1 MSLANVDY
9 QHGFSPP
16 VMLGLSEISYAIQSL
31 YEKRWRMYTA
41 ERQRAQP
48 YLDQATGPLIEQWYL
63 LHHRM
68 VRVVT
73 NHRKLAVEVRHFLY
87 YAELLTEYTYHNAS
101 DLPIAIP
108 EDLLWQVGERLYRP
122 VALTCYLFQ
131 TQPGEAFPPAP
142 AQSKPEHVEW
152 IEITGVDGPLRAR
165 WKEGQLRF
173 REYQPYPGVSS
184 RISSVLHKTDL
195 YATIYIDDVERC
207 APWFVMR
214 FVFYMVIG
222 AMLGYDGYEIVHAAA
237 VAQDDTGILI
247 VGSPASGKSTLVLS
261 CLQTGMNHLADDVLF
276 LARDNGLVRVYAF
289 PEDIGVRKG
298 ATRLLGRYEFMQT
311 LAQDQRQKS
320 AVDVQQYFRGR
331 VISSCPVRLMVFLDA
346 KNRCEEF
353 RAELL
358 PPAQAVSWLMRE
370 YISHQQAKDGEAD
383 YMFDIFGDLATQ
395 APSYQLWLTPDM
407 EVNAEQVRTLL
418 ARHI

>member
-1 MSLANVDY
+1 M
-9 QHGFSPP
+9 F
-16 VMLGLSEISYAIQSL
+16 
-31 YEKRWRMYTA
+31 TA

-48 YLDQATGPLIEQWYL
+48 YLDKVTDQLIEQWYL
-63 LHHRM
+63 LHHRI
-68 VRVVT
+68 VRIVT
-73 NHRKLAVEVRHFLY
+73 NHRKLADEARHFLY
-87 YAELLTEYTYHNAS
+87 YAEFLAEYIYKNPA

-122 VALTCYLFQ
+122 IALTCYLFQ

-142 AQSKPEHVEW
+142 AQPKPEDIEW

-165 WKEGQLRF
+165 WKEGQMRY
-173 REYQPYPGVSS
+173 REYQPYPEVSS

-195 YATIYIDDVERC
+195 FATVYIEDVERC

-222 AMLGYDGYEIVHAAA
+222 AMLGYDGYEIVHAAS
-237 VAQDDTGILI
+237 VAEDDAGILI

-276 LARDNGLVRVYAF
+276 LARDDGLVRVYSF
-289 PEDIGVRKG
+289 PEDIGIRRGTTK
-298 ATRLLGRYEFMQT
+298 LLGQYEFMQT
-311 LAQDQRQKS
+311 LAHDQRQKS
-320 AVDVQQYFRGR
+320 AVDVQQYFGGQ
-331 VISSCPVRLMVFLDA
+331 VISSCPARLMIFLDA
-346 KNRCEEF
+346 KCRSDEF

-358 PPAQAVSWLMRE
+358 SPAYAVSWLMRA

-383 YMFDIFGDLATQ
+383 YMFDISGDLASQ
-395 APSYQLWLTPDM
+395 APSYQLWLTP
-407 EVNAEQVRTLL
+407 NG
-418 ARHI
+418 

>member
-1 MSLANVDY
+1 
-9 QHGFSPP
+9 
-16 VMLGLSEISYAIQSL
+16 
-31 YEKRWRMYTA
+31 
-41 ERQRAQP
+41 
-48 YLDQATGPLIEQWYL
+48 
-63 LHHRM
+63 M

-73 NHRKLAVEVRHFLY
+73 NHRALSDEVRHFLY
-87 YAELLTEYTYHNAS
+87 YAELLAEYTYENPS
-101 DLPIAIP
+101 NLPIDIP

-131 TQPGEAFPPAP
+131 TRPGESFPPEP
-142 AQSKPEHVEW
+142 AQPKPEHVEW

-165 WKEGQLRF
+165 WKEGQLRY

-195 YATIYIDDVERC
+195 HATMYIEDVERC
-207 APWFVMR
+207 ASWFVMR

-237 VAQDDTGILI
+237 IAQDDAGLLI

-276 LARDNGLVRVYAF
+276 LAKDNGLVRVYAF

-298 ATRLLGRYEFMQT
+298 TTRLLGQYEFMQA
-311 LAQDQRQKS
+311 LARDQRQKY
-320 AVDVQQYFRGR
+320 AVDVQQYFRGQ

-346 KNRCEEF
+346 KNRNEEF

-358 PPAQAVSWLMRE
+358 PPAQAVSRLMQE

-383 YMFDIFGDLATQ
+383 YMFDIFGDLAAQ
-395 APSYQLWLTPDM
+395 SPSYRLWLTPDPV
-407 EVNAEQVRTLL
+407 VNADEVQTLL
-418 ARHI
+418 AKHMQVNSHKRP

>member
-1 MSLANVDY
+1 M
-9 QHGFSPP
+9 F
-16 VMLGLSEISYAIQSL
+16 
-31 YEKRWRMYTA
+31 TA

-48 YLDQATGPLIEQWYL
+48 YLDQVTGPLFEQWYL

-73 NHRKLAVEVRHFLY
+73 NDRMLTEAVRHFLY
-87 YAELLTEYTYHNAS
+87 YAELLAEYIYENPS
-101 DLPIAIP
+101 DLPIDIP
-108 EDLLWQVGERLYRP
+108 EDLLWQAGERLYRP

-131 TQPGEAFPPAP
+131 TRPGEPFPPVP
-142 AQSKPEHVEW
+142 AQPKPEEVEW

-165 WKEGQLRF
+165 WKEGQLRY

-195 YATIYIDDVERC
+195 YATIYIEDVERC

-214 FVFYMVIG
+214 FVFYMVVG

-237 VAQDDTGILI
+237 VAQDDAGILI

-276 LARDNGLVRVYAF
+276 LARDNGLVRAYAF

-298 ATRLLGRYEFMQT
+298 AARLLGQYEFMQA

-320 AVDVQQYFRGR
+320 AVDVQQFFRGQ
-331 VISSCPVRLMVFLDA
+331 VISSCPVRLAVFLDA
-346 KNRCEEF
+346 KNRSEQF

-358 PPAQAVSWLMRE
+358 PPVQAVSWLMQE
-370 YISHQQAKDGEAD
+370 YISHQQAKNGEAD
-383 YMFDIFGDLATQ
+383 YMFDIFGDLAAQ
-395 APSYQLWLTPDM
+395 SPSYRLWLTPDAQ
-407 EVNAEQVRTLL
+407 VNADQLRALL
-418 ARHI
+418 ATHL

>member
-1 MSLANVDY
+1 M
-9 QHGFSPP
+9 
-16 VMLGLSEISYAIQSL
+16 YA
-31 YEKRWRMYTA
+31 A

-48 YLDQATGPLIEQWYL
+48 YLDQVTGPLIEQWYL
-63 LHHRM
+63 MHHRM

-73 NHRKLAVEVRHFLY
+73 NHRKLADEVRRFLY
-87 YAELLTEYTYHNAS
+87 YVELLAEYSYENAI

-108 EDLLWQVGERLYRP
+108 EDLLWQAGERLYRP

-131 TQPGEAFPPAP
+131 TRPDEPFPPAP
-142 AQSKPEHVEW
+142 ARIKPDDVDW
-152 IEITGVDGPLRAR
+152 IEITGVDGPRRAR
-165 WKEGQLRF
+165 WKEGLLRF
-173 REYQPYPGVSS
+173 REYQAYPGVSS

-195 YATIYIDDVERC
+195 YATIFIEDVQRC

-237 VAQDDTGILI
+237 VARGDAGMLI
-247 VGSPASGKSTLVLS
+247 AGSPGSGKSTLVLS
-261 CLQTGMNHLADDVLF
+261 CLQTGMSHLADDVLF

-298 ATRLLGRYEFMQT
+298 ATRLLGQYDFMQT
-311 LAQDQRQKS
+311 LAKDERQKQV
-320 AVDVQQYFRGR
+320 VDVQQYFRGQ
-331 VISSCPVRLMVFLDA
+331 VISSCPVRLTIFLDA
-346 KNRCEEF
+346 KNRDEEF

-358 PPAQAVSWLMRE
+358 SPAHAVSLLMQE

-383 YMFDIFGDLATQ
+383 FMFDIFGDMAAQ
-395 APSYQLWLTPDM
+395 APSYRLWLTSDAT
-407 EVNAEQVRTLL
+407 VNAEEVRTLL
-418 ARHI
+418 AKHA

>member
-1 MSLANVDY
+1 M
-9 QHGFSPP
+9 F
-16 VMLGLSEISYAIQSL
+16 
-31 YEKRWRMYTA
+31 TA

-48 YLDQATGPLIEQWYL
+48 YLDQVTGPIFEQWFL

-73 NHRKLAVEVRHFLY
+73 NHRTLTEAVRHFLY
-87 YAELLTEYTYHNAS
+87 YAELLAEYIYENPS
-101 DLPIAIP
+101 DLPIDIP
-108 EDLLWQVGERLYRP
+108 EDLLWQAGERLYRP

-131 TQPGEAFPPAP
+131 TRPGEPFPPVP
-142 AQSKPEHVEW
+142 AQPKPEEVEW

-165 WKEGQLRF
+165 WKEGLLRY

-195 YATIYIDDVERC
+195 YATIYIEDVERC

-214 FVFYMVIG
+214 FVFYMVVG

-237 VAQDDTGILI
+237 VAQDDAGILI

-276 LARDNGLVRVYAF
+276 LARDNGLVRAYAF

-298 ATRLLGRYEFMQT
+298 AARLLGQYEFMQA

-320 AVDVQQYFRGR
+320 AVDVQQFFRGQ
-331 VISSCPVRLMVFLDA
+331 VISSCPVRLAVFLDA
-346 KNRCEEF
+346 KNRSEQF

-358 PPAQAVSWLMRE
+358 PPVQAVSWLMQE
-370 YISHQQAKDGEAD
+370 YISHQQAKNGEAD
-383 YMFDIFGDLATQ
+383 YMFDIFGDLAAQ
-395 APSYQLWLTPDM
+395 SPSYRLWLTPDAQ
-407 EVNAEQVRTLL
+407 VNADQLRALL
-418 ARHI
+418 ATHL

>member
-1 MSLANVDY
+1 
-9 QHGFSPP
+9 
-16 VMLGLSEISYAIQSL
+16 
-31 YEKRWRMYTA
+31 MYTA

-48 YLDQATGPLIEQWYL
+48 YLDKLTDPLIEQWYL

-73 NHRKLAVEVRHFLY
+73 NHRALADAVRHFLY
-87 YAELLTEYTYHNAS
+87 YAELLAEYSYENPS
-101 DLPIAIP
+101 NLPIDIP
-108 EDLLWQVGERLYRP
+108 EDLLWQAGERLYRP

-131 TQPGEAFPPAP
+131 TRPGESFPPEP
-142 AQSKPEHVEW
+142 AQPKPEHVEW

-165 WKEGQLRF
+165 WKEGQLRY
-173 REYQPYPGVSS
+173 REYQPYAGVSS

-195 YATIYIDDVERC
+195 HATIYIENVERC

-222 AMLGYDGYEIVHAAA
+222 AMMGYDGYEIVHAAA
-237 VAQDDTGILI
+237 IAQDDAGILI

-261 CLQTGMNHLADDVLF
+261 CLHTGMNHLADDVLF
-276 LARDNGLVRVYAF
+276 LAKDNDLVRVYAF

-298 ATRLLGRYEFMQT
+298 TTRLLGQYEFMQA
-311 LAQDQRQKS
+311 LAQDQRQKN
-320 AVDVQQYFRGR
+320 AVDVQQYFRGQ

-346 KNRCEEF
+346 KNRSEEF

-358 PPAQAVSWLMRE
+358 TPAHAVSWLMQE
-370 YISHQQAKDGEAD
+370 YISHQQAKDGEAN
-383 YMFDIFGDLATQ
+383 YMFDIFGDLAAQ
-395 APSYQLWLTPDM
+395 SPSYRLWLTPDPA
-407 EVNAEQVRTLL
+407 VNADQVRTLL
-418 ARHI
+418 AKHVQGNSHNRP